1 MNMELNPTDIKS
13 LQLKV
18 GHERHEPSYKL
29 LFLHY
34 YKELSRFAY
43 TFVKSHEAAED
54 VVSDVMMNV
63 WGMGKAVADIDNLR
77 VYLFTAVRNKGLNYL
92 SKNSRYAHW
101 DIDSIDVE
109 LDLELYNPE
118 ELMLRDE
125 LRQKIAQA
133 IRELPPKCQIVYKLV
148 REDGF
153 KYKEVAAIINIS
165 ENTVDR
171 HLNNALHKLKQAIGV
186 YFR

>member
-1 MNMELNPTDIKS
+1 MESNPIDIRG

-18 GHERHEPSYKL
+18 GHERHEHSYKL

-34 YKELSRFAY
+34 YKELSQFAY
-43 TFVKSHEAAED
+43 SFVKSHEAAED

-63 WGMGKAVADIDNLR
+63 WSMGKALADIDNLK
-77 VYLFTAVRNKGLNYL
+77 VYLFTAVRNKGFNYL

-109 LDLELYNPE
+109 LDLTVYNPE
-118 ELMLRDE
+118 DLMIREE

-133 IRELPPKCQIVYKLV
+133 IRELPPKCQMVYKLV

-153 KYKEVAAIINIS
+153 KYKEVAAILNIS

-171 HLNNALHKLKQAIGV
+171 HLNNALHKLKQAIRV
-186 YFR
+186 YLR

>member
-1 MNMELNPTDIKS
+1 MELNPIDIKG
-13 LQLKV
+13 LQIKV
-18 GHERHEPSYKL
+18 GHERHEHSYKL

-34 YKELSRFAY
+34 YKELSQFAY
-43 TFVKSHEAAED
+43 SFVKSREAAED
-54 VVSDVMMNV
+54 VVSDVMMNL
-63 WGMGKAVADIDNLR
+63 WSMGSALTDVENLR
-77 VYLFTAVRNKGLNYL
+77 VYLFSAVRNKGLNYL
-92 SKNSRYAHW
+92 SKNSRYTQW

-109 LDLELYNPE
+109 LDLSLYNPE
-118 ELMLRDE
+118 ELMLREE

-133 IRELPPKCQIVYKLV
+133 IRELPPKCQMVYKLV

-153 KYKEVAAIINIS
+153 KYKEVAAILNIS

-171 HLNNALHKLKQAIGV
+171 HLSNALHKLKQSVGI